1 MSLPAKFLEPL
12 SVYVFMN
19 KENHYEQFAD
29 VPVGERSDDESLCAP
44 EELVLVLKVYVCDR
58 DDGFI
63 CVLVEIKPRLLQP
76 LKITSRLDVHS
87 ALEEQKHNDEGMWLS
102 DNFRRVTGHLHYFC
116 DLCRYSKWTLN
127 WILWIHLEMM
137 SLSLSRLLKKTGL
150 LFA

>member
-87 ALEEQKHNDEGMWLS
+87 ALEEQKHNDEGM
-102 DNFRRVTGHLHYFC
+102 
-116 DLCRYSKWTLN
+116 
-127 WILWIHLEMM
+127 
-137 SLSLSRLLKKTGL
+137 
-150 LFA
+150 